1 MTLRR
6 FRAPG
11 LALALI
17 AFMGTVTLLPAGA
30 QVPTPAEMQ
39 QQMQDMRIQMM
50 AMQGQMQQM
59 DQLMQRM
66 MGQRSMDSEMM
77 SQGMMSHGMMNQG
90 MMGSGTSPRMMDPGM
105 MGCPM
110 MGAGMMGAG
119 MMGSGMGPGMMGQG
133 MGSGM
138 MGQPMPAVGMM
149 GALDADPDRNFVLAM
164 VRHHENAIAMATAMA
179 AETKDAEIKKLADA
193 IQESAKTELTELEA
207 WLEKR
212 P

>member
-17 AFMGTVTLLPAGA
+17 AFLGTVTLPPAGA

-39 QQMQDMRIQMM
+39 QQMQDMRSQMM

-59 DQLMQRM
+59 DQLMR
-66 MGQRSMDSEMM
+66 RMM
-77 SQGMMSHGMMNQG
+77 SQRGMGTESMNQG
-90 MMGSGTSPRMMDPGM
+90 MMNQDMMSSGTSSPMMAPRM

-110 MGAGMMGAG
+110 MGAGMMGHD
-119 MMGSGMGPGMMGQG
+119 MMGQGMMGQG
-133 MGSGM
+133 M
-138 MGQPMPAVGMM
+138 MGHSMPAVGMM
-149 GALDADPDRNFVLAM
+149 GALDADPDRNFVLTM
-164 VRHHENAIAMATAMA
+164 VRHHESAIAMAAVMA

-193 IQESAKTELTELEA
+193 IQESAKTELTELKA